1 MKVRIRISRG
11 SISGSLLKTF
21 AIQISRLFLPVMLV
35 ASFSLNAWAQENVG
49 DDSTIVYPSAYFSE
63 YAPVTALDMLNRIPG
78 MEISSIGGSSRGGS
92 SRGGSSGGSFS
103 NVSRGGRGLGSGSS
117 GTQILINGKRTAGKN
132 NNTETQLRRVDADQ
146 VDYIE
151 IIRGT
156 SGDLD
161 VRGSTQIANIVLF
174 EEMSNTSINYEVNAN
189 YSSDNNSEPGGSL
202 TYAGQTGD
210 LNFIVNASAVPN
222 YNSTQLRENS
232 ILPGELPNDFID
244 EERIRDNTT
253 YTLSTNLDYQ
263 LNTKSSLRFNALI
276 AEDDDPTEVERLT
289 VDLRGGSLL
298 HDYERENIPGTK
310 TNWEIG
316 GDYEYRRDDGNRFKI
331 LVIANKNDT
340 ANTRE
345 RWDILENGSEEK
357 NLFLDTGS
365 ILEERIMRG
374 SYTMNLFGGQ
384 DVEVGAERAQTILDS
399 NLALGLLSGSE
410 APSQAFGGLSPV
422 NIPNANTRVEEVRY
436 EPFAIHNW
444 RISPRM
450 SLETSLVYETSEI
463 SMSGDVSNSRDFNFF
478 KPKLDYRFDVT
489 PQLQLRVL
497 IEKVVRQLSFTDFVA
512 TSDQDDEDSNTL
524 AGNSNLR
531 PDYWWNYNLLAEY
544 RLPDDQGVVSANFYH
559 HRHKDLLQRIDVSPG
574 PNDLRSAAGNIGT
587 GDMQV
592 FEVKGS
598 VRLSR
603 LGMPNVLFTAS
614 ANVRDSWV
622 KDSFLNE
629 TRRFNNYHRGEF
641 NWGFRHDIP
650 QWRLNYGIE
659 MRNRIDGGTKRWDIE
674 DIENDH
680 ADPYFTGFLE
690 FIAFDDVTFR
700 LDARNLADVQVCRDR
715 IRYVGNIADNI
726 LEEVEYMCR
735 DFGRSF
741 SLKVSGTF

>member
-11 SISGSLLKTF
+11 SISESLPKTL

-35 ASFSLNAWAQENVG
+35 VSFSLNAWAQENVG
-49 DDSTIVYPSAYFSE
+49 DDSTIVYPFAYFSE

-78 MEISSIGGSSRGGS
+78 MEISSIGGS

-174 EEMSNTSINYEVNAN
+174 EEISNTSINYEVNAN
-189 YSSDNNSEPGGSL
+189 YYSDNNSEPGGSL

-222 YNSTQLRENS
+222 YNFTQLRENS

-298 HDYERENIPGTK
+298 HDYEREDIPGTK

-592 FEVKGS
+592 FEIKGS

-603 LGMPNVLFTAS
+603 LGMTNVLFTTS

-622 KDSFLNE
+622 TDSFLNE

>member
-1 MKVRIRISRG
+1 MKVRIRISGG

-21 AIQISRLFLPVMLV
+21 AIQISRLFLPMMLV

-78 MEISSIGGSSRGGS
+78 MEISSIGGSSRGS
-92 SRGGSSGGSFS
+92 SRGSSGGSFS

-298 HDYERENIPGTK
+298 HDYEREDIPGTK

-622 KDSFLNE
+622 TDSFLNE

-700 LDARNLADVQVCRDR
+700 LDARNLAGVQVCRDR

-735 DFGRSF
+735 GFGRSF

>member
-1 MKVRIRISRG
+1 MKVRIRISGG

-21 AIQISRLFLPVMLV
+21 AIQISRLFLPMMLV

-78 MEISSIGGSSRGGS
+78 MEISSIGGS

-298 HDYERENIPGTK
+298 HDYEREDIPGTK

-603 LGMPNVLFTAS
+603 LGMPNVLFTTS

-700 LDARNLADVQVCRDR
+700 LDARNLAGVQVCRDR

-735 DFGRSF
+735 GFGRSF